1 VGQHAELIR
10 TVARAVA
17 AADVLAGLAEVA
29 IFQGYCCPE
38 MVNNRDLQIAIAD
51 GRHPVVEQLLPAGF
65 FVPNSTA
72 LGAEAGSREFKIQI
86 AGESGSR
93 GVQNS

>member
-1 VGQHAELIR
+1 VGQRAELIR

-17 AADVLAGLAEVA
+17 AADVSSGLAEVA

-38 MVNNRDLQIAIAD
+38 MVNSRDLPCTES

-72 LGAEAGSREFKIQI
+72 LGR
-86 AGESGSR
+86 
-93 GVQNS
+93 